1 MECKNCIENK
11 RCKDSFTS
19 WIFFIIGLIA
29 TMAIRAVTI
38 LANIGPIYAKVAWYI
53 GVFGFLLF
61 FIYKYRVNQSRSDL
75 IDKQDIMKKLIQK
88 TQLTDEDYSVVS
100 SIFCAL
106 RSRKERINYLFI
118 FALSAVV
125 LALAIYLDFIK

>member
-1 MECKNCIENK
+1 MECKNCIEYR
-11 RCKDSFTS
+11 RCKDSFVS

-38 LANIGPIYAKVAWYI
+38 LANIDPMYAKIAWYF

-61 FIYKYRVNQSRSDL
+61 FIYKFRVNQSRSDL
-75 IDKQDIMKKLIQK
+75 IDRRNIMQKLIQK
-88 TQLTDEDYSVVS
+88 NRLTDEDYNFVS

-106 RSRKERINYLFI
+106 RSKKERINYLFI
-118 FALSAVV
+118 FALSAIA
-125 LALAIYLDFIK
+125 LILAIYLDFIR

>member
-1 MECKNCIENK
+1 MECKNCIEYR
-11 RCKDSFTS
+11 RCKDSFVS

-38 LANIGPIYAKVAWYI
+38 LANIDPIYAKIAWYF

-61 FIYKYRVNQSRSDL
+61 FIYKFKVNQSRSDL
-75 IDKQDIMKKLIQK
+75 IDRHNIMQKLIQK
-88 TQLTDEDYSVVS
+88 NQLTDKDYNLVS

-106 RSRKERINYLFI
+106 RSKKERINYLFI
-118 FALSAVV
+118 FALSAIA
-125 LALAIYLDFIK
+125 LILAIYLDFIR

>member
-1 MECKNCIENK
+1 MECKNCIEYR
-11 RCKDSFTS
+11 RCKDSFVS

-38 LANIGPIYAKVAWYI
+38 LANIDPIYAKIAWYF

-61 FIYKYRVNQSRSDL
+61 FIYKFRVNQSRSDL
-75 IDKQDIMKKLIQK
+75 IDRRNIMQKLIQK
-88 TQLTDEDYSVVS
+88 NQLTDEDYNFVS

-106 RSRKERINYLFI
+106 RSKKERINYLFI
-118 FALSAVV
+118 FALSAIA
-125 LALAIYLDFIK
+125 LILAIYLDFIR